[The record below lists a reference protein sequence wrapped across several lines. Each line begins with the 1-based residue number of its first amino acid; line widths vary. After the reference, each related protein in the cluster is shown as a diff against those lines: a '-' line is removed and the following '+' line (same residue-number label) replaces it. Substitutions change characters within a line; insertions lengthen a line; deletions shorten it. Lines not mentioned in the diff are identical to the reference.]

1 MLRGWSLARAR
12 GWEGDGSGGSNRRGQ
27 LVLGH
32 VHEAPFL
39 LIFYLLWLEVD
50 FTKLED

>member
-1 MLRGWSLARAR
+1 MDGSW
-12 GWEGDGSGGSNRRGQ
+12 DGSGGSNRRGQ

-32 VHEAPFL
+32 VHEAPFF
-39 LIFYLLWLEVD
+39 LIFYLLRLGVD